1 MGIIYMIENTI
12 TGEKYIGQTI
22 GSLENRLRGHIF
34 KSYHEEVKPGSLQYA
49 IREYGTNCFIATV
62 LEKCRN
68 SELSDKERYYI
79 KLYDT
84 YNNGYNKTG
93 GGGFSGSAVY
103 LREKVFEY
111 LKQNLTP
118 TQITAKIGCSL
129 TFVKSVADEHGI
141 KLNTSTSSRPL
152 KIVQFDKNW
161 NPIKIYNSI
170 TSAYRDT
177 YGVSIS
183 TFQHTIRAACGTY
196 DEAYGYRWAMLN
208 DLFIVKDGKTLVFRS
223 PLDLENYLNGSEFWV
238 NKNVIY
244 TDISS
249 TNDTHRCKF
258 CGKEIPDNLEIC
270 DECAVKHPRSMTI
283 GPGNKIRI
291 VNKQDVNKQDATR
304 KSATSTDTKHT
315 NTTRETKAAHKPTL
329 KDRLPDKDTLEKL
342 IETHTYKDICRMYN
356 VYERTLREKL
366 KEYGIYERRNAS
378 VSDGDEPG
386 LIIDVISYGLGKAA
400 EKNSISTWKLRN
412 ILRDWEIPNWMYSN
426 NIPVRATQVQTG
438 ASYSFESCWEA
449 ARALKG
455 QEGVSQSAL
464 NSYRYK
470 IGKAAKEHREYLGYI
485 WSEIDKQQILAE
497 VSKIISEKG
506 GQNL

>member
-141 KLNTSTSSRPL
+141 KLNTSTSSGPL

-283 GPGNKIRI
+283 GPENKIRI
-291 VNKQDVNKQDATR
+291 VNKRDATK
-304 KSATSTDTKHT
+304 KSATSTDTKRT
-315 NTTRETKAAHKPTL
+315 NTIRETKAVHKPTL
-329 KDRLPDKDTLEKL
+329 KDRLPDKETLEKL
-342 IETHTYKDICRMYN
+342 VETHTYKDICRMYN

-366 KEYGIYERRNAS
+366 KEYGFTRGEMH
-378 VSDGDEPG
+378 
-386 LIIDVISYGLGKAA
+386 L
-400 EKNSISTWKLRN
+400 
-412 ILRDWEIPNWMYSN
+412 
-426 NIPVRATQVQTG
+426 
-438 ASYSFESCWEA
+438 
-449 ARALKG
+449 
-455 QEGVSQSAL
+455 
-464 NSYRYK
+464 
-470 IGKAAKEHREYLGYI
+470 
-485 WSEIDKQQILAE
+485 
-497 VSKIISEKG
+497 
-506 GQNL
+506 